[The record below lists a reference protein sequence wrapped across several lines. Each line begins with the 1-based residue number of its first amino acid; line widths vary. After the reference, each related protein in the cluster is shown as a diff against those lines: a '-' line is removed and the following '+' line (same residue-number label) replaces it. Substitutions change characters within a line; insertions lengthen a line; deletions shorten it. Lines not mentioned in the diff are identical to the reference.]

1 MEHGMALRI
10 FDHLLVNHG
19 WTATGG
25 IYTPA
30 THVTDHANP
39 ADEISAAERADTERR
54 SLLARLTYRGKLD
67 PIISRAARLLQA
79 DSCLPIR
86 QLAAEL
92 GVSER
97 YLSRG
102 LRGALGDAYLA
113 GLGLVHAKFQSQLPA
128 ALARAKGF
136 V

>member
-1 MEHGMALRI
+1 MRPACSIASKAVEHVMALRI

-19 WTATGG
+19 WTATGS

-30 THVTDHANP
+30 THVTTDDHTNL
-39 ADEISAAERADTERR
+39 ADEISAAERAEIERR
-54 SLLARLTYRGKLD
+54 SLLARLTYRCKLD

-79 DSCLPIR
+79 DSCLPIQ

-97 YLSRG
+97 YLSSG
-102 LRGALGDAYLA
+102 LR
-113 GLGLVHAKFQSQLPA
+113 A
-128 ALARAKGF
+128 AIGENLEHWPL
-136 V
+136 

>member
-1 MEHGMALRI
+1 MALRI
-10 FDHLLVNHG
+10 FDHLLVNHS
-19 WTATGG
+19 WTTTGG

-30 THVTDHANP
+30 THVSDHANP
-39 ADEISAAERADTERR
+39 ADEISAAERVEIERR
-54 SLLARLTYRGKLD
+54 ALVARLTYRCKPD
-67 PIISRAARLLQA
+67 PVISRAARLLQA

-102 LRGALGDAYLA
+102 LRGALGREPQGPKADGVA
-113 GLGLVHAKFQSQLPA
+113 GFRGSVS
-128 ALARAKGF
+128 